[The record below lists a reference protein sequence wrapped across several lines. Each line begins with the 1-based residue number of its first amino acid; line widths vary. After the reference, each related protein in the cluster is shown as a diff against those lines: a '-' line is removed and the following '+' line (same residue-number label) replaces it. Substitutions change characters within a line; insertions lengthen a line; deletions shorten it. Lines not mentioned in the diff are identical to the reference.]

1 MAMKATEKIYDAL
14 RICTE
19 NKDDNPNFGRI
30 NGLLTEFIIANDTPK
45 KPKNGPDIWKF
56 VGKDASRPAMNGV
69 CYVPEKRAAVACDA
83 HVLLISK
90 PDYAERETYVEIR
103 WGGNRLPAGIYNKK
117 GERPEGIEKS
127 NMTYPDAWSLF
138 EGHET
143 VRAPMNSRDAVAD
156 AVRKANVTLKSK
168 AWKNAFIEVMP
179 GMWMKSVYAELI
191 LSMPDWDRFLC
202 RDCDNPEKFMLEYR
216 DENYTAAF
224 MSIIKPES
232 DYETTV
238 ETDGILALV
247 K

>member
-1 MAMKATEKIYDAL
+1 MKATEKIYDAI
-14 RICTE
+14 RICME
-19 NKDDNPNFGRI
+19 NKDENANFPKI
-30 NGLLTEFIIANDTPK
+30 NQMLTEFITVNATPK

-56 VGKDASRPAMNGV
+56 VSKETFRPVMAGV

-90 PDYAERETYVEIR
+90 PGYVERETYVEIR
-103 WGGNRLPAGIYNKK
+103 WGGKRLPAGVYTRK

-127 NMTYPDAWSLF
+127 SMTYPDAWSLF

-156 AVRKANVTLKSK
+156 AVRKANVALKSK
-168 AWKNAFIEVMP
+168 AWKNAFIEVVP

-191 LSMPDWDRFLC
+191 LSMPNWTKFRC
-202 RDCDNPEKFMLEYR
+202 RDCDNPGIYQLEYE

-224 MSIIKPES
+224 MPIIKPES
-232 DYETTV
+232 DYKTTV
-238 ETDGILALV
+238 ETDGILVLV